1 MACAISTHNVDFQLV
16 NDKYC
21 FFTSF
26 SGNFMQAKKMGYF
39 LSTLLL
45 FSGLICSV
53 GASTTTVSFR
63 GGGVTIDLTFPEEAH
78 PTDSIWHNATI
89 TANTALYL
97 RNFTV
102 VIKAPVNSGWQVVFI
117 GKDETNRYLSA
128 NATLQWSMQTD
139 PLPQEANGKL
149 SCFMHV
155 NTSQSTDY
163 SSYTFYTTHVSEPTF
178 SEMQSLYYEM
188 LANYTTLQTDYET
201 LLNEYD
207 GLLANYSSLFAN
219 YTTLLSEHNE
229 LLVKY
234 NAQVATYES
243 LLNSYNKLSG
253 DYNTLDSNYRSQLS
267 KYNALQVDYDSL
279 NSTHYSL
286 QANYTSLQ
294 AVYKALNQTYIELET
309 ELNDLQQR
317 NTFLENA
324 QNTDRIVMFIFV
336 VTVACLIALII
347 YIKKKE
353 PEPYVVIRKETV
365 AMKPDEKS

>member
-1 MACAISTHNVDFQLV
+1 
-16 NDKYC
+16 
-21 FFTSF
+21 
-26 SGNFMQAKKMGYF
+26 MQAKKMGYF

-45 FSGLICSV
+45 FSGLIYSV
-53 GASTTTVSFR
+53 SASTTTVSFR

-78 PTDSIWHNATI
+78 PTDSIWHNATL
-89 TANTALYL
+89 TANTALTL
-97 RNFTV
+97 HNLTL
-102 VIKAPVNSGWQVVFI
+102 VIKAPVDSTWQEITGWYLF
-117 GKDETNRYLSA
+117 NRVLQENESRMEEMYFQLPSNA
-128 NATLQWSMQTD
+128 NGTLQ
-139 PLPQEANGKL
+139 
-149 SCFMHV
+149 CFIYV
-155 NTSQSTDY
+155 NTSQNAYY

-219 YTTLLSEHNE
+219 YTALLSEHNE

-294 AVYKALNQTYIELET
+294 AVYKALNQTYIELEA

-324 QNTDRIVMFIFV
+324 QNTDRIVMFIFI

>member
-45 FSGLICSV
+45 FSGLIYSV
-53 GASTTTVSFR
+53 SASTTTVSFR
-63 GGGVTIDLTFPEEAH
+63 GGGVTINLTFPEEAH
-78 PTDSIWHNATI
+78 PAESIWHNVTI
-89 TANTALYL
+89 TAIAPATQL
-97 RNFTV
+97 RNFTA
-102 VIKAPVNSGWQVVFI
+102 VIKAPVNSSWVEIFNAQDTFSQPLP
-117 GKDETNRYLSA
+117 KNYNLNLS
-128 NATLQWSMQTD
+128 
-139 PLPQEANGKL
+139 LPQETNGTL
-149 SCFMHV
+149 QCFIYV
-155 NTSQSTDY
+155 NTSSIDDLSTM
-163 SSYTFYTTHVSEPTF
+163 FYTTRVSTLTF

-188 LANYTTLQTDYET
+188 LVNYTTLQANYTT

-219 YTTLLSEHNE
+219 YTALLSEHNE

-243 LLNSYNKLSG
+243 LLNSYNKLSE

-294 AVYKALNQTYIELET
+294 TVYKALNQTYIELEA

-324 QNTDRIVMFIFV
+324 QNTDRIVMFIFI

-365 AMKPDEKS
+365 TMKPDEKS